1 MADYH
6 TPTVVQQTIP
16 NDDVTPLERLLL
28 TNIFDADESNGEHYF
43 YAENSPQTMLTL
55 DKAELDAAIAAS
67 QEHPSSVL
75 PAIQEQLS
83 RREPDQSTIYL
94 DFSGVSW
101 ETIFQDVVRRS
112 NTLKFISIISSFTC
126 SKMEPNAFGGMAV
139 VITGT
144 NIRGKWRINSPTMIA
159 TRIET
164 PQPVLIAGP
173 NGCAGSWPRWQ
184 CKPTPSPPPKAP

>member
-16 NDDVTPLERLLL
+16 NADMTPLERLLL
-28 TNIFDADESNGEHYF
+28 TNIFDADESGGEHYF
-43 YAENSPQTMLTL
+43 YAEESPQTMLTL

-75 PAIQEQLS
+75 PAIQERLS

-94 DFSGVSW
+94 DLSGVSW

-126 SKMEPNAFGGMAV
+126 SKMETNAFGGMAV

-144 NIRGKWRINSPTMIA
+144 NIRGKSTEDIL
-159 TRIET
+159 EE
-164 PQPVLIAGP
+164 LLEEEEAGLF
-173 NGCAGSWPRWQ
+173 
-184 CKPTPSPPPKAP
+184 APISSEKDDPANV